1 MPDVHWISLPPK
13 VEGLIFPSKLYGVI
27 AAGRP
32 VIAMAAPEGEIA
44 NLVRQHDCGFAI
56 APGDSD
62 SLCRTILLLV
72 DDIQTCKQMGTRAR
86 AMLDA
91 NFTRQHEFARWQK
104 LLATV

>member
-1 MPDVHWISLPPK
+1 VHWISLPPK
-13 VEGLIFPSKLYGVI
+13 VEGLIFPSKLYGII

-32 VIAMAAPEGEIA
+32 VIAVAAPEGEIA
-44 NLVRQHDCGFAI
+44 SLVRQHDCGFAI

-62 SLCRTILLLV
+62 SLYRTILLLA
-72 DDIQTCKQMGTRAR
+72 DDIETRNRMGTRAR

-91 NFTRQHEFARWQK
+91 NFTRQHEFVRWLR